1 LVINA
6 SSSSLSHA
14 SLPVPASVLQT
25 NGLACDLMYGPAAQ
39 TFIQWA
45 QAHGTEARDGLGM
58 LVEQAAASFQL
69 WRGVKPP
76 TQQVLTDLRA
86 WVSHSK

>member
-1 LVINA
+1 
-6 SSSSLSHA
+6 
-14 SLPVPASVLQT
+14 
-25 NGLACDLMYGPAAQ
+25 M
-39 TFIQWA
+39 QWA